1 MGKYIYRAIDSQGK
15 IVKGELEAANELE
28 VSTHLAKLGYSPISI
43 GFKRDIASIWER
55 FFKKRMRKV
64 SSQALIVFTRQFA
77 TIVKAAVPIIEGLK
91 VLAEQAEDEVLK
103 EALNQIIHDI
113 EEGHKLSE
121 AMSKHPHV
129 FSELYVNS
137 VVAGEAGGVL
147 DKVLLRLAQ
156 VLEEERETK
165 MGIKSALR
173 YPIMVIIA
181 LFVALFVLS
190 VFVVPPFVRIYQG
203 FKVSLPLPTRIMI
216 AVSNFLLGPWRESRN
231 VFLKF
236 SWYLIL
242 FVMGFIFY
250 SGFRFLINTSKG
262 RWYWDNLKFKMPIF
276 GKIYNKIVMLR
287 FASML
292 NVLYQA
298 GLPIL
303 TILNIVKTTI
313 GNVILSK
320 DIENIKKDVA
330 DGKGIAGGVLGS
342 RLFPKLVGYMISIG
356 EKTGALPTMLD
367 SLCEYYSLEVRAT
380 IRNLTSLI
388 EPIMTAV
395 LGVVVMGMALA
406 IFLPLWNL
414 ISVVKHAK

>member
-1 MGKYIYRAIDSQGK
+1 MGTYTYKAIDSQGR

-28 VSTHLAKLGYSPISI
+28 VSTQLVKLGYSPISI
-43 GFKRDIASIWER
+43 GFKRDISSIWTR
-55 FFKKRMRKV
+55 IFKKRAKKV
-64 SSQALIVFTRQFA
+64 SAQSLIVFTRQFA
-77 TIVKAAVPIIEGLK
+77 TIVKAAIPIMEGLR
-91 VLAEQAEDEVLK
+91 VLAEQTEDETLK
-103 EALNQIIHDI
+103 TALTQIIHDI
-113 EEGHKLSE
+113 EEGHRLSE
-121 AMSKHPHV
+121 AMAKHPHV
-129 FSELYVNS
+129 FSELYVNT

-165 MGIKSALR
+165 AGIKTALR

-181 LFVALFVLS
+181 LFVAMFVLS
-190 VFVVPPFVRIYQG
+190 VFVVPQFAKIYAG

-216 AVSNFLLGPWRESRN
+216 AISNFLLGPWKKSKN
-231 VFLKF
+231 IFLKLL
-236 SWYLIL
+236 WYVIL
-242 FVMGFIFY
+242 GGIGFTFY
-250 SGFRFLINTSKG
+250 TLFKLLINTSKG
-262 RWYWDNLKFKMPIF
+262 RQWWDNFKFKMPIF

-313 GNVILSK
+313 GNVILAK

-330 DGKGIAGGVLGS
+330 DGKGISGGVLGS
-342 RLFPKLVGYMISIG
+342 KSFPRLVGYMISIG
-356 EKTGALPTMLD
+356 EKTGSLPTMLD
-367 SLCEYYSLEVRAT
+367 SLCEYYSLEVKST
-380 IRNLTSLI
+380 IKNLTSLI
-388 EPIMTAV
+388 EPVMTAV

-414 ISVVKHAK
+414 ISVVRHAR